1 MRIKDKPLNERPREK
16 LLEVGKENLTNS
28 ELLSIIIKTGLKGE
42 NVENIAIKLLNK
54 YNLYELKDISLE
66 ELISIKGIGKIKAI
80 ELLSCIELGKR
91 IYLKD
96 NKKLTKLSTPKDIF
110 YYVKYLFIDKNQ
122 EYFYCL
128 YFNNKQELIN
138 KKLLFIGTINQ
149 SITHPREIFK
159 EAYKVSAYSII
170 CIHNH
175 PSNNVYPSKED
186 IRFTNNL
193 LKVSKIQGIP
203 LLDHI
208 IVGENTYYSFYENK
222 MLTIDNK

>member
-1 MRIKDKPLNERPREK
+1 MYLQKPIIHNK
-16 LLEVGKENLTNS
+16 LSNPTDIYNNTKYIFN
-28 ELLSIIIKTGLKGE
+28 GLK
-42 NVENIAIKLLNK
+42 
-54 YNLYELKDISLE
+54 
-66 ELISIKGIGKIKAI
+66 
-80 ELLSCIELGKR
+80 
-91 IYLKD
+91 
-96 NKKLTKLSTPKDIF
+96 
-110 YYVKYLFIDKNQ
+110 Q

-128 YFNNKQELIN
+128 YFNSKQELIS
-138 KKLLFIGTINQ
+138 KKLLFKGTINQ

-186 IRFTNNL
+186 IKFTNNL

-208 IVGENTYYSFYENK
+208 IVGETNYFSFYENK

>member
-1 MRIKDKPLNERPREK
+1 MYLQKPTIHN
-16 LLEVGKENLTNS
+16 
-28 ELLSIIIKTGLKGE
+28 
-42 NVENIAIKLLNK
+42 
-54 YNLYELKDISLE
+54 
-66 ELISIKGIGKIKAI
+66 
-80 ELLSCIELGKR
+80 
-91 IYLKD
+91 
-96 NKKLTKLSTPKDIF
+96 KLSTPSEIYESTKYIF
-110 YYVKYLFIDKNQ
+110 NGLKQ

-128 YFNNKQELIN
+128 YFNSKQELIS
-138 KKLLFIGTINQ
+138 KKLLFKGTINQ

-159 EAYKVSAYSII
+159 EAYKVSAYSIV
-170 CIHNH
+170 CLHNH